1 MTDTTRDG
9 VRSPFMEEAAAFFQ
23 QNPDLQYMDMLLP
36 DLNGILRGKR
46 IPIGSL
52 EKLEKG
58 CYFPVS
64 VFALDINGNTVEEAG
79 LGQDLGEPDH
89 RCIPI
94 PGTLMPAASDPE
106 RVGQMLLTM
115 LDDDESA
122 LNIEPRN
129 ILKRQWEALKAQ
141 GVHPVV
147 AVELE
152 FYLIDRERDED
163 GRIQP
168 PCSPVTQRRDIGAQV
183 YSVDNLN
190 DFDDFLQEVH
200 SVAEQQGLPLDG
212 AVAEAAPGQF
222 EINLR
227 HTDDVLAACDQAL
240 ALKRLIHGVA
250 ERHEMEATFMAKP
263 YPDQAGSGM
272 HIHISIVDK
281 QGYNLF
287 SDAEGDDSPLL
298 LHAVAGMIDLL
309 PSSIA
314 LLAPNV
320 NSYRRFQPGMY
331 VPLHAS
337 WGHNNRTVAL
347 RIPCGDRQDRRIE
360 HRVAGA
366 DANPYLVVAT
376 VLAALQHGLDNRLQP
391 PPPVVGNGLIVEGDS
406 FPFRMSD
413 ALTAFEECDVLKRY
427 LGEEFCHIYYICKN
441 DELLQFERHVT
452 ELELNWILKTT

>member
-1 MTDTTRDG
+1 
-9 VRSPFMEEAAAFFQ
+9 MEEAIAFFQ
-23 QNPDLQYMDMLLP
+23 HNPDLQYMDMLLP
-36 DLNGILRGKR
+36 DMNGILRGKR

-89 RCIPI
+89 RCVPI
-94 PGTLMPAASDPE
+94 SGTLMPAASDPE

-115 LDDDESA
+115 LDDDETPLA
-122 LNIEPRN
+122 IEPRN
-129 ILKRQWEALKAQ
+129 ILKRQWEALKAH
-141 GVHPVV
+141 GIYPVV

-190 DFDDFLQEVH
+190 DFDDFLQEVN

-272 HIHISIVDK
+272 HIHISIVDE
-281 QGYNLF
+281 QGNNLF

-413 ALTAFEECDVLKRY
+413 ALTAFAECDVLKRY
-427 LGEEFCHIYYICKN
+427 LGEEFCHIYYVCKN

>member
-281 QGYNLF
+281 QGNNLF

-309 PSSIA
+309 PSSIV

-320 NSYRRFQPGMY
+320 NSDRRFQPGMY

>member
-1 MTDTTRDG
+1 MSPTTKDG
-9 VRSPFMEEAAAFFQ
+9 VRSPFMQEAICFFEQ
-23 QNPDLQYMDMLLP
+23 HPELQYMDMLLP

-64 VFALDINGNTVEEAG
+64 VFALDINGNTVEDAG

-94 PGTLMPAASDPE
+94 PGTLIPAASDPE

-115 LDDDESA
+115 LDDDETA

-129 ILKRQWEALKAQ
+129 ILKWQWESLLSR
-141 GVHPVV
+141 GIRPVI

-152 FYLIDRERDED
+152 FYLIDRERDEN

-168 PCSPVTQRRDIGAQV
+168 PCSPVTQRRDVGAQV

-190 DFDDFLQEVH
+190 DFDDFLQEVNA
-200 SVAEQQGLPLDG
+200 VAELQGLPLEG

-222 EINLR
+222 EINLL
-227 HTDDVLAACDQAL
+227 HTSDVLAACDQAL
-240 ALKRLIHGVA
+240 SLKRLIHGVA
-250 ERHEMEATFMAKP
+250 ERHGMEATFMAKP
-263 YPDQAGSGM
+263 YPDEAGSGM
-272 HIHISIVDK
+272 HIHISIVDEA
-281 QGYNLF
+281 GNNLF
-287 SDAEGDDSPLL
+287 SDGDGGDSPLL
-298 LHAVAGMIDLL
+298 LNAVAGMIDLL

-347 RIPCGDRQDRRIE
+347 RIPRSEAQDHRIE

-366 DANPYLVVAT
+366 DANPYLVVSAI
-376 VLAALQHGLDNRLQP
+376 LAGLQHGLDHQLQP

-427 LGEEFCHIYYICKN
+427 LGEEFCQLYYVCKN

>member
-1 MTDTTRDG
+1 MHHTTKDG
-9 VRSPFMEEAAAFFQ
+9 VRSPFMEEAIRFFEHH
-23 QNPDLQYMDMLLP
+23 PDLQYMDMLLP

-64 VFALDINGNTVEEAG
+64 VFALDINGNTVEESG

-89 RCIPI
+89 RCVPI

-106 RVGQMLLTM
+106 RVGQLLLTM
-115 LDDDESA
+115 QGDDEA
-122 LNIEPRN
+122 PMPIEPRN
-129 ILKRQWEALKAQ
+129 ILQRQWEALKAR
-141 GVHPVV
+141 GIHPVV

-152 FYLIDRERDED
+152 FYLIDRERDES

-168 PCSPVTQRRDIGAQV
+168 PCSPVTQRRDVGAQV

-200 SVAEQQGLPLDG
+200 ALAEQQGLPLDG

-227 HTDDVLAACDQAL
+227 HSADVLAACDEAL

-272 HIHISIVDK
+272 HIHISIVDE
-281 QGYNLF
+281 QGNNLF

-309 PSSIA
+309 PASIA

-366 DANPYLVVAT
+366 DANPYLVVAAI
-376 VLAALQHGLDNRLQP
+376 LAALQHGLEHRLQP

-413 ALTAFEECDVLKRY
+413 ALAEFEQCDVLKHY
-427 LGEEFCHIYYICKN
+427 LGEEFCHIYHVCKN